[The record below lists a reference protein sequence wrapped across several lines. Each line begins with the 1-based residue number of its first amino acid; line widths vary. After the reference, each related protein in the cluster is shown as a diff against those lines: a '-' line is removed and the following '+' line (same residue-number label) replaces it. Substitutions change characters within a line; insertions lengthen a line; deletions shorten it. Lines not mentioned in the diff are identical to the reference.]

1 MSQEELIEQGEAAQ
15 TLLETPVFN
24 QTINQLL
31 NSTYTTFF
39 NSKPSEFKER
49 ETAHQHYQA
58 IVDIV
63 STLRQKVEIKDEILV
78 TANQLE
84 DGEDH
89 V

>member
-1 MSQEELIEQGEAAQ
+1 MSQEELVEQGEAAQ
-15 TLLETPVFN
+15 TLLDTSVFN
-24 QTINQLL
+24 QTINQLVE
-31 NSTYTTFF
+31 STYTTFI
-39 NSKPSEFKER
+39 NTKPSEFEAR
-49 ETAHQHYQA
+49 ETAYQHYQA

-63 STLRQKVEIKDEILV
+63 STLRQKVQIKDEILA

>member
-15 TLLETPVFN
+15 TLLDTPVFN
-24 QTINQLL
+24 KTITQLVD
-31 NSTYTTFF
+31 STYTTFI
-39 NSKPSEFKER
+39 NTKPSEFEER

-63 STLRQKVEIKDEILV
+63 STLRQKVQIKDEILV